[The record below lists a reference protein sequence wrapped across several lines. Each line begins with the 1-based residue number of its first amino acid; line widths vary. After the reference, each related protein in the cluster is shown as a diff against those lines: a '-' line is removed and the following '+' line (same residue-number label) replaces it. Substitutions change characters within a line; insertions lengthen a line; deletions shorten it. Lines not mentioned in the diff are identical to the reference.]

1 MELKEDLN
9 VIQEKLNSVV
19 STLLYEYF
27 SHMNQA
33 GINSVTILNDN
44 KSIKISDIGKTACG
58 TETLRG
64 IIHGYQVAFNSQ
76 LSVDDTVCDPKY
88 IPCNCIMKD
97 KNGYMQYGA
106 GDELYLDYPI
116 NDTNASFWTE
126 GTISTTNRSRYS
138 VCYGNDKFVV
148 ISNGSNYF
156 AYSTNGINWTES
168 TISSTSRKWNSV
180 CYGNDKFVAIANDK
194 YFAYSTDGINWTEGT
209 ISNTNRGWGSICYG
223 NDKFVAITFNT
234 NYFAY
239 STDGIHW
246 TEGTISSTSRYWES
260 VCYGNGKFVAV
271 ASNYFAYSTD
281 GINWTES
288 TISSTSREWQSVCYG
303 NGMFV
308 TVADS
313 TNYFA
318 YSTDGINWTEGT
330 ISSTS
335 RDWHSVCYGNDKFVA
350 VAYGS
355 NYFAY
360 STNGINWTEGT
371 ISDTDRGWWS
381 VCYGNGKFVTISSYG
396 SYFAYST
403 GIVNYHYN
411 QTTNTYN
418 SRYFIT
424 NPYDQYISNTKVKIS
439 SNYYLNQYLEI
450 INSSSNVCVKLSN
463 ILNASQVLKDAATNG
478 SIKFIYNKLK
488 NSNSKNDYSIEQFFR
503 YLVFDDSDGNH
514 YIAVTSDLINYSTYK
529 LNSANYSFAIK
540 TGILFIYLPEK
551 DSIAMITRHPI
562 TTDIIE
568 IDGNDPENMSDYT
581 KPYYRL
587 IEIPFLKKYYK
598 YSGKHVTNVAIG
610 IIGAIS
616 TSTSIFGSNRYLS
629 DYTLLVNVFNKTY
642 RIGIPNYNMDDI
654 KSVSAKKLQEIY
666 TSDEQ
671 TSDNLTN
678 MKNVSQAMVYYDSS
692 DTNLSC
698 NINSRHFSIV
708 TDSNLNITIDNMSR
722 GYDFDTD
729 ETAPALNKNI
739 SNYTFVGAN
748 SLTDLSTPASAIYP
762 NINY

>member
-9 VIQEKLNSVV
+9 VIQEKLNGAV
-19 STLLYEYF
+19 STLIYEYF
-27 SHMNQA
+27 SHINQA
-33 GINSVTILNDN
+33 GINSVTIPNDTI
-44 KSIKISDIGKTACG
+44 SIKISDIGKTTCG

-76 LSVDDTVCDPKY
+76 LINDDTVCDPKY

-97 KNGYMQYGA
+97 KNGYIQYGA

-116 NDTNASFWTE
+116 NEAD
-126 GTISTTNRSRYS
+126 
-138 VCYGNDKFVV
+138 
-148 ISNGSNYF
+148 
-156 AYSTNGINWTES
+156 NGIWVEGA
-168 TISSTSRKWNSV
+168 ISSTRRHWK
-180 CYGNDKFVAIANDK
+180 
-194 YFAYSTDGINWTEGT
+194 
-209 ISNTNRGWGSICYG
+209 SICYG
-223 NDKFVAITFNT
+223 NDKFVAVAQDSNVFI
-234 NYFAY
+234 Y
-239 STDGIHW
+239 STDGITW
-246 TEGTISSTSRYWES
+246 TEGFLPSDRNWYSICYGNGKFVVMTFNDRYFTYSTDGITWTLGSFSSSRYWTS

-271 ASNYFAYSTD
+271 ASDN
-281 GINWTES
+281 
-288 TISSTSREWQSVCYG
+288 
-303 NGMFV
+303 
-308 TVADS
+308 
-313 TNYFA
+313 FA

-335 RDWHSVCYGNDKFVA
+335 RRWESVCYGNDKFVA
-350 VAYGS
+350 VNDSG
-355 NYFAY
+355 YFAY
-360 STNGINWTEGT
+360 STDGINWTESR
-371 ISDTDRGWWS
+371 ISDTDRRWES
-381 VCYGNGKFVTISSYG
+381 VCYGNGKFVTVTTNSNYFAYSSDGITWTEGTISDTSRWWNSICYG
-396 SYFAYST
+396 NDKFVAISNSKYFAYST
-403 GIVNYHYN
+403 DCINWTESTISNTSRRWISVCYGNDKFVAITEYENYYDNYFAYNTGIISYHYDQSIN
-411 QTTNTYN
+411 MYN
-418 SRYFIT
+418 SRAFIS
-424 NPYDQYISNTKVKIS
+424 NPGNYATSNTKVKIS

-450 INSSSNVCVKLSN
+450 IDSNNNVCAKLSN
-463 ILNASQVLKDAATNG
+463 IINSSQVLKDAVNNG
-478 SIKFIYNKLK
+478 SIKFIFNRL
-488 NSNSKNDYSIEQFFR
+488 NDSKNDYSIEQFFR
-503 YLVFDDSDGNH
+503 YLLFDDSDGNH

-529 LNSANYSFAIK
+529 LNSTKYSFAIK
-540 TGILFIYLPEK
+540 TGILFIYIPGK
-551 DSIAMITRHPI
+551 DSVAMITRHPNI
-562 TTDIIE
+562 KDIIE
-568 IDGNDPENMSDYT
+568 IDGNDPENMTDYT

-616 TSTSIFGSNRYLS
+616 TNTSIFGSNRYLS

-654 KSVSAKKLQEIY
+654 KTVSAKKLQEIY
-666 TSDEQ
+666 TSNEQ

-708 TDSNLNITIDNMSR
+708 TDSNLNITIDNMTR

-748 SLTDLSTPASAIYP
+748 SLSDLSTPASVIYP